1 MNLAGQNN
9 PCGTKEQ
16 DRDASDRGKVIPV
29 VKKCRIEMKMAG
41 GNNPCGEKE
50 EDRDASG
57 RLKIIPMAQKSK
69 MGMNP
74 IGRNN
79 PWRGISSNQDTFP
92 TPKGIQRYSCQA
104 VASNLLKFITA
115 ENS

>member
-1 MNLAGQNN
+1 MKLA
-9 PCGTKEQ
+9 
-16 DRDASDRGKVIPV
+16 D
-29 VKKCRIEMKMAG
+29 

-79 PWRGISSNQDTFP
+79 PCRAKEPERD
-92 TPKGIQRYSCQA
+92 A
-104 VASNLLKFITA
+104 D
-115 ENS
+115 